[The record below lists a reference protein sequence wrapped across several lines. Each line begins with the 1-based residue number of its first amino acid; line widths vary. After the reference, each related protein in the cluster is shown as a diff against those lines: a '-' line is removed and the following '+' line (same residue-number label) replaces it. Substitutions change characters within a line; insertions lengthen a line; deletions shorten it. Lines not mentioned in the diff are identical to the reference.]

1 MAISRN
7 PPAFPNDARIQLGD
21 DYQGMTL
28 RDYFAAAAL
37 PTIMQICRD
46 DTDARGRDLPP
57 YFAQV
62 SYEIADAM
70 IAEREKRDGKD

>member
-1 MAISRN
+1 MDI
-7 PPAFPNDARIQLGD
+7 PAFPMPASEHSQGGHFEQ
-21 DYQGMTL
+21 YGMTL